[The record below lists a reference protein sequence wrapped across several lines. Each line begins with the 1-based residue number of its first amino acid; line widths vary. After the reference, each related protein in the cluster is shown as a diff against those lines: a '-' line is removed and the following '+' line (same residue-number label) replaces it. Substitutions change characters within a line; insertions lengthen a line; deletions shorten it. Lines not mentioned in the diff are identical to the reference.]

1 MAKLAERP
9 ASVVAA
15 AAPPRLPLA
24 WAALLAFAASAGTLV
39 LELVAGR
46 MLAPYVGASLYT
58 WTSII
63 GVVLAGISVGNYVG
77 GRVADR
83 RASPRT
89 LGTLFLLGGVATAL
103 TLLLVAVLGP
113 LSRGLPLLVRI
124 FALSAVVF
132 VPPSLLLAMVTPT
145 VIRLTL
151 RDVGRT
157 GRVVGLVYAVGT
169 AGSLLGNF
177 ATGFVLTAY
186 FNVTTIVLAV
196 AALMLALGGLA
207 GEWWRRPSPDA
218 PTRGRAEA
226 ESALPGRAADPGDPA
241 AARAAAPPPATDGR
255 PFEADGRPSGAD
267 SRPFGADGRPFG
279 STTRVGGGALDLR
292 GNAPLAGAVVVVAS
306 FATMGIELAASRL
319 LAPYLGLSLYS
330 WTGIIGVVLLAITV
344 GNYLGGW
351 VADRWPSQRT
361 LGLSLFLGGA
371 GALAILLLAELLDA
385 FSLWLGF
392 GLIER
397 ILLQTA
403 VVFFVPI
410 LILGT
415 ISPQVTRLA
424 MTDLERSGRLAGE
437 IYAWST
443 AGAIVGTFATGWF
456 LVSALGVHGLIFA
469 LGLVL
474 LALGLV
480 VGRFWRQPA
489 VFGGLA
495 LLALVS
501 VVALQQRGSLGSKC
515 TEETNYFCIK
525 IGDATQG
532 GAPVKTLVLDHLV
545 HSYVKL
551 EDPTYLG
558 YVHEQVQAELTDY
571 LTEGRPDPRVLVIGG
586 GGYTYPRWVE
596 ARLPRLGVEVVE
608 IDPGVTEVAYA
619 YLGLPR
625 STRIVSHNLDG
636 RQFVQELAPRGAYR
650 LVVQDAVNDLSVP
663 YHIMT
668 REYNDQVRALLQ
680 PDGAYLLTVI
690 DLYRD
695 GQLLRAAI
703 RTMQASFPRVQLL
716 AAGPAWQSGGANVWV
731 IAGSDGGLDVER
743 MRAELVARGWPTV
756 LTTELPADQLA
767 QYVATEPRIVLTDE
781 YAPVDN
787 LIAILFRSRG

>member
-1 MAKLAERP
+1 MAKLADRP
-9 ASVVAA
+9 EAVTVAT
-15 AAPPRLPLA
+15 APARLPVA
-24 WAALLAFAASAGTLV
+24 WAAALAFAASAATLV

-46 MLAPYVGASLYT
+46 MLAPYVGVSLYT

-63 GVVLAGISVGNYVG
+63 GVILAGISLGNFLG
-77 GRVADR
+77 GRLADR
-83 RASPRT
+83 RASART
-89 LGTLFLLGGVATAL
+89 LGALFLLGGLAVAL
-103 TLLLVAVLGP
+103 TLGLIAGLGP
-113 LSRGLPLLVRI
+113 LSRGLPLLARI

-151 RDVGRT
+151 PDVRHT

-186 FNVTTIVLAV
+186 FEVTTIVLAV
-196 AALMLALGGLA
+196 AALMLALGLA
-207 GEWWRRPSPDA
+207 SALASAPDGG
-218 PTRGRAEA
+218 TRGRGDSG
-226 ESALPGRAADPGDPA
+226 SAPFASPLPPGEGQGEGALDGRGAWQPLPGRGPVPA
-241 AARAAAPPPATDGR
+241 LEVPVAEDGTGVSASPRPRVPA
-255 PFEADGRPSGAD
+255 
-267 SRPFGADGRPFG
+267 SRFL
-279 STTRVGGGALDLR
+279 SLE
-292 GNAPLAGAVVVVAS
+292 GNARLAGAVVVVAS
-306 FATMGIELAASRL
+306 FASMGIELAASRL

-330 WTGIIGVVLLAITV
+330 WTGIIGVVLLAITL

-351 VADRWPSQRT
+351 IADRWPSQRT
-361 LGLSLFLGGA
+361 LGLSLFVGGL

-385 FSLWLGF
+385 YALWSGL

-410 LILGT
+410 LLLGT

-424 MTDLERSGRLAGE
+424 VTDLGRSGRIAGE

-443 AGAIVGTFATGWF
+443 AGAILGTFATGWY
-456 LVSALGVHGLIFA
+456 LVSALGVHALIFA

-474 LALGLV
+474 IALALL
-480 VGRFWRQPA
+480 VGRFWQRRA
-489 VFGGLA
+489 VFSGLA
-495 LLALVS
+495 LLALFA
-501 VVALQQRGSLGSKC
+501 VVALQQGGSLRSRC

-525 IGDATQG
+525 VGDETKPVG
-532 GAPVKTLVLDHLV
+532 PVKTLVLDHLV

-551 EDPTYLG
+551 DDPTYLG

-571 LTEGRPDPRVLVIGG
+571 LTQGRPDPRVLVIGG

-596 ARLPRLGVEVVE
+596 ARLPRVGVEVVE
-608 IDPGVTEVAYA
+608 IDPGVTRVAHD

-625 STRIVSHNLDG
+625 TTRIASHNLDG
-636 RQFVQELAPRGAYR
+636 RQFVQELAPRGTYR

-668 REYNDQVRALLQ
+668 REYDDRVRALLQ

-690 DLYRD
+690 DLFRD

-731 IAGSDGGLDVER
+731 IAGSAEGVDVGR
-743 MRAELVARGWPTV
+743 LRAELGGRGWTGV
-756 LTTELPADQLA
+756 LTTEMPPDQLA
-767 QYVATEPRIVLTDE
+767 EYVSTEPRIVLSDE

>member
-1 MAKLAERP
+1 MAKLADRAE
-9 ASVVAA
+9 AVTVAA
-15 AAPPRLPLA
+15 APARLPVA
-24 WAALLAFAASAGTLV
+24 WAAVLAFAASAATLV

-46 MLAPYVGASLYT
+46 MLAPYVGVSLYT

-63 GVVLAGISVGNYVG
+63 GVILAGISLGNFLG
-77 GRVADR
+77 GRLADR
-83 RASPRT
+83 RASANT
-89 LGTLFLLGGVATAL
+89 LGALFLLGGLAVAL
-103 TLLLVAVLGP
+103 TLGLVAGLGP
-113 LSRGLPLLVRI
+113 LLRGLPLLARI
-124 FALSAVVF
+124 FALSAVAF

-151 RDVGRT
+151 PDLRHT

-169 AGSLLGNF
+169 AGSLIGNF

-186 FNVTTIVLAV
+186 FEVTTIVLAV
-196 AALMLALGGLA
+196 AALMLALGLA
-207 GEWWRRPSPDA
+207 AALTTPSDAAAPEGRPEARR
-218 PTRGRAEA
+218 RGDA
-226 ESALPGRAADPGDPA
+226 ESAPRASPRPLGEGQGQSASKMGAGVA
-241 AARAAAPPPATDGR
+241 A
-255 PFEADGRPSGAD
+255 S
-267 SRPFGADGRPFG
+267 
-279 STTRVGGGALDLR
+279 LDLE
-292 GNAPLAGAVVVVAS
+292 GNARLAGAVVVVAS
-306 FATMGIELAASRL
+306 IASMGIELAASRL

-330 WTGIIGVVLLAITV
+330 WTGIIGVVLLAITL

-351 VADRWPSQRT
+351 IADRWPSQRT
-361 LGLSLFLGGA
+361 LGLSLFVGGL

-385 FSLWLGF
+385 YALWSGLG
-392 GLIER
+392 LVER
-397 ILLQTA
+397 IVLQTA
-403 VVFFVPI
+403 AVFFLPI
-410 LILGT
+410 LLLGT

-424 MTDLERSGRLAGE
+424 VTDLGRSGRIAGE

-443 AGAIVGTFATGWF
+443 AGAIIGTFATGWY
-456 LVSALGVHGLIFA
+456 LVSALGVHALIFA
-469 LGLVL
+469 LGLL
-474 LALGLV
+474 LVALALV
-480 VGRFWRQPA
+480 VGRFWRHPA

-501 VVALQQRGSLGSKC
+501 VVALQQHGSLRSRC

-525 IGDATQG
+525 IGDDTKPVG
-532 GAPVKTLVLDHLV
+532 PVKTLVLDHLV

-551 EDPTYLG
+551 DDPTYLG

-596 ARLPRLGVEVVE
+596 ARLPRVGVEVVE
-608 IDPGVTEVAYA
+608 IDPGVTRVAHD

-625 STRIVSHNLDG
+625 TTRIASHNLDG
-636 RQFVQELAPRGAYR
+636 RQFVQELARRGTYR

-668 REYNDQVRALLQ
+668 REYDDRVRALLQ

-690 DLYRD
+690 DLFRE

-716 AAGPAWQSGGANVWV
+716 AAGPAWQTGGANVWV
-731 IAGSDGGLDVER
+731 IAGSADGVDVGR
-743 MRAELVARGWPTV
+743 LHAELGGRGWSSV
-756 LTTELPADQLA
+756 LTTEMPPDQLA
-767 QYVATEPRIVLTDE
+767 DYVSTEPRIVLSDE

>member
-1 MAKLAERP
+1 MVELADRP
-9 ASVVAA
+9 EAVAVAPGA
-15 AAPPRLPLA
+15 ARLPLA
-24 WAALLAFAASAGTLV
+24 WAALLAFAASAATLV
-39 LELVAGR
+39 LELLAGR

-63 GVVLAGISVGNYVG
+63 GVVLAGISVGNFLG

-83 RASPRT
+83 RASART
-89 LGTLFLLGGVATAL
+89 VGTLFVLGGLAAAL
-103 TLLLVAVLGP
+103 TLVLIAGLGP
-113 LSRGLPLLVRI
+113 LSRGLPLLIRI
-124 FALSAVVF
+124 FVLSAVVF
-132 VPPSLLLAMVTPT
+132 VPPSLLLAMVTPI

-151 RDVGRT
+151 PDLEHT

-169 AGSLLGNF
+169 VGSLVGNF
-177 ATGFVLTAY
+177 ATGFLLTAY
-186 FNVTTIVLAV
+186 FEVTTVVLAV
-196 AALMLALGGLA
+196 AALMLALGLVVGK
-207 GEWWRRPSPDA
+207 WWQVAPPHPVPEPPTDA
-218 PTRGRAEA
+218 SSDV
-226 ESALPGRAADPGDPA
+226 ESAVSASHP
-241 AARAAAPPPATDGR
+241 
-255 PFEADGRPSGAD
+255 E
-267 SRPFGADGRPFG
+267 
-279 STTRVGGGALDLR
+279 RVGVGASLDLR
-292 GNAPLAGAVVVVAS
+292 GNATLASAVVVVAS

-330 WTGIIGVVLLAITV
+330 WTGIIGVVLLAITL

-351 VADRWPSQRT
+351 IADRWSSQET
-361 LGLSLFLGGA
+361 LGLSLFVGGL

-385 FSLWLGF
+385 YSLWIGL

-403 VVFFVPI
+403 VVFFIPI
-410 LILGT
+410 LLLGT

-424 MTDLERSGRLAGE
+424 VTDLGRSGRIAGE

-443 AGAIVGTFATGWF
+443 AGAILGTFATGWY
-456 LVSALGVHGLIFA
+456 LVSALGVHSLIFA
-469 LGLVL
+469 LGSLVIV
-474 LALGLV
+474 LALI
-480 VGRFWRQPA
+480 VGRFWRRPA
-489 VFGGLA
+489 ALGGLA
-495 LLALVS
+495 VLTLVAVAGLQGRGALS
-501 VVALQQRGSLGSKC
+501 SRC
-515 TEETNYFCIK
+515 TAETNYFCIK
-525 IGDATQG
+525 VGDDTKAVG
-532 GAPVKTLVLDHLV
+532 PVKTLVLDHLV

-551 EDPTYLG
+551 DDPTYLG

-571 LTEGRPDPRVLVIGG
+571 LTEARADPRVLVIGG

-596 ARLPRLGVEVVE
+596 ARLPRVGIEVVE
-608 IDPGVTEVAYA
+608 IDPGVSEVAHD

-625 STRIVSHNLDG
+625 STRINTHNLDG
-636 RQFVQELAPRGAYR
+636 RQFVQELAPRGAYS

-668 REYNDQVRALLQ
+668 REYDDRVRALLR

-695 GQLLRAAI
+695 GQLLRAAL

-716 AAGPAWQSGGANVWV
+716 APGPAWESGGANVWV
-731 IAGSDGGLDVER
+731 IAGSASGVDVAH
-743 MRAELVARGWPTV
+743 MRAELGGRGWASV
-756 LTTELPADQLA
+756 LTTEMPPDQLA
-767 QYVATEPRIVLTDE
+767 AYVSTEPRIVLTDE